1 ALIRWNHP
9 KWGLI
14 SPDEF
19 INVAEENG
27 LITEVDEWVL
37 NEVCSHIKNWNEN
50 GKNTVPISINIS
62 SVHFMKPDWPSKV
75 AETIKNTGINTD
87 DIELEITESII
98 LNNSD
103 MVKNTLSKLKELGIK
118 LILDGFGKGEFSL
131 SYLTNYPFDGIKIE
145 KSL

>member
-1 ALIRWNHP
+1 NGSTSLELMRNASLALRNAIKEGQGTYHILSHSSSIQSFKNYSIGRDLQNALENKEIVLYYLPRVDTNTKQITGAEALIRWNHP

-62 SVHFMKPDWPSKV
+62 SV
-75 AETIKNTGINTD
+75 
-87 DIELEITESII
+87 
-98 LNNSD
+98 
-103 MVKNTLSKLKELGIK
+103 
-118 LILDGFGKGEFSL
+118 
-131 SYLTNYPFDGIKIE
+131 
-145 KSL
+145 